1 MSSRSYYEVLE
12 VETSATEAEIKRAYR
27 TLAMK
32 FHPDK
37 NPEGAEMF
45 KEISHAYETLSDP
58 QRRAAYD
65 QYGE

>member
-1 MSSRSYYEVLE
+1 MSARSYYNVLE
-12 VETSATEAEIKRAYR
+12 VETTASEAEIKRAYR

-37 NPEGAEMF
+37 NPEGAEIF

-58 QRRAAYD
+58 QRRAA
-65 QYGE
+65 